1 MRVSVVDAVFVLP
14 AASLATPAAIET
26 STVPCPDGVIDAV

>member
-1 MRVSVVDAVFVLP
+1 MRDSVAEAVFVLP
-14 AASLATPAAIET
+14 AASLATPAAIDT